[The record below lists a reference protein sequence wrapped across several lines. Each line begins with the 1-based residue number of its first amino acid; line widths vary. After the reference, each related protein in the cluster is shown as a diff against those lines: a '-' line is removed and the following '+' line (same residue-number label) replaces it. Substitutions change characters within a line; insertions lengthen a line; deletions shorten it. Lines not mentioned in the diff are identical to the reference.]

1 MKMKIDIIGNIISEI
16 KTGKTPPTKNPEYFG
31 NQINW
36 YTPTDLDKEKYLDK
50 SLRQIT
56 KLAIDE
62 RKAVLFKPNSILIG
76 CIGDIGKVGITKD
89 YSSSNQQITGLL
101 TNEKVLPEYLY
112 YWVKKNRALLK
123 SKSANAILPILN
135 NKQLASIKI
144 EFPEKLE
151 DQLRIANILSRAE
164 SLITK
169 RKESIQLLDELL
181 KSTFLDM
188 FGDPVRNEKG
198 WEKETLDNLVA
209 KDCPLTYGIVQP
221 GEEFTD
227 GVPVVRPIDLTQTY
241 VDIDGLKR
249 INPKIS
255 EKFSRTILRGNEIL
269 MCVRGVTGIISRS
282 TENLKGCNVTRGI
295 TPIWFD
301 EHYNLLFAFNLL
313 QSKAVNNE
321 IQKLTYGATLRQINL
336 RDLRKLELINPP
348 ILKQN
353 EFAQIVEKVE
363 IIKTKYQESLQEL
376 ENLYAS
382 LSQKAFKGELD
393 LSKMEI
399 KDYYLGHAEPEDP
412 DSYREAAEDGAE
424 YNKQL

>member
-1 MKMKIDIIGNIISEI
+1 MKIYKLGEICNINSGGTPSRKESSFYGGDILWAKISDIENANNGIITNTEEKITESGLLNIRNKLFPKNTLLLAMYGSVGKVAI
-16 KTGKTPPTKNPEYFG
+16 TGKSMSTNQAILGIRPKNPDIVNLTY
-31 NQINW
+31 
-36 YTPTDLDKEKYLDK
+36 LKYWIK
-50 SLRQIT
+50 
-56 KLAIDE
+56 
-62 RKAVLFKPNSILIG
+62 
-76 CIGDIGKVGITKD
+76 
-89 YSSSNQQITGLL
+89 
-101 TNEKVLPEYLY
+101 
-112 YWVKKNRALLK
+112 VKKSYLLNRARGVTLK
-123 SKSANAILPILN
+123 NLSATIIRDLQIPLP
-135 NKQLASIKI
+135 S
-144 EFPEKLE
+144 LE

-164 SLITK
+164 GLIAQ

-313 QSKAVNNE
+313 QSKVVNNE